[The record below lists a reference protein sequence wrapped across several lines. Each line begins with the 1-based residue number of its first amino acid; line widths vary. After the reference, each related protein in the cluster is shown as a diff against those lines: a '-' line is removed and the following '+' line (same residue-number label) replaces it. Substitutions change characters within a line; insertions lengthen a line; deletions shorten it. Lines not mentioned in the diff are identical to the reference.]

1 MGDSHVN
8 LYADPHHSLATG
20 SLTLLGI
27 KPRVHHGSQSV
38 DAQVDHE
45 ATGSGL
51 AAVRAAAA
59 VSTVAFAQACAAE
72 WPNSW
77 SGLSAYAA
85 ELRTVVNS
93 LAG

>member
-1 MGDSHVN
+1 
-8 LYADPHHSLATG
+8 
-20 SLTLLGI
+20 
-27 KPRVHHGSQSV
+27 
-38 DAQVDHE
+38 VDHE

-59 VSTVAFAQACAAE
+59 VSTVAFAQACASE

-77 SGLSAYAA
+77 SWLSAYAS
-85 ELRTVVNS
+85 ELRTVVAA

>member
-8 LYADPHHSLATG
+8 VYPDPHYSLATG

-38 DAQVDHE
+38 DAEADHE

-59 VSTVAFAQACAAE
+59 VSTMAFAQACASE

-85 ELRTVVNS
+85 ELRTVVNL

>member
-1 MGDSHVN
+1 
-8 LYADPHHSLATG
+8 
-20 SLTLLGI
+20 
-27 KPRVHHGSQSV
+27 V

-59 VSTVAFAQACAAE
+59 VSTVAFAQACATE

-77 SGLSAYAA
+77 SGLSAYAV
-85 ELRTVVNS
+85 ELWMVVNL

>member
-1 MGDSHVN
+1 MGDTHVN
-8 LYADPHHSLATG
+8 VYPDPHYSLATG
-20 SLTLLGI
+20 ALVLLGL

-38 DAQVDHE
+38 DATVDHE

-51 AAVRAAAA
+51 AAVRAAAG

-77 SGLSAYAA
+77 SGLSAYAT
-85 ELRTVVNS
+85 ELRTVVAA
-93 LAG
+93 LPG

>member
-27 KPRVHHGSQSV
+27 KPRVHHG
-38 DAQVDHE
+38 AYNAEVDHE

-59 VSTVAFAQACAAE
+59 VSTIAFANACASE

-77 SGLSAYAA
+77 SGLSAYAS
-85 ELRTVVNS
+85 ELRTVVAA